1 MKKKWIYIYNIDKNT
16 KIAYLS
22 LAKCASNEIRNIFTL
37 LTGEQSKLEINI
49 NDKNDDRLKD
59 LIIFSFIRNPWER
72 FHSAFNMIFKNNSLN
87 LSNKFL
93 EFSLNP
99 DNCKT
104 IDPGHWTPQYDQ
116 LITENGEILPK
127 YIGNINNIYKF
138 INFMIND
145 IDLDNNVKINLL
157 NKLIKIKNNTNK
169 QHVRNKDFTDPY
181 YYLQYYNKITYE
193 NVSKYLNTDIKLF
206 NFYNEFDK
214 SSLDNL
220 SIYYGLD
227 KNIKVSHNYI
237 PCYEKLFKD
246 LKYKTKNL
254 LEIGIGGMYNLPKTL
269 TQGDNTRNYYRS
281 GNSLR
286 MWRDYFT
293 EASVYGI
300 DINKNLMFTE
310 NRIKTFVANQNSE
323 QDLQLVMDKID
334 TKLDIIID
342 DGSHM
347 GEHQVFSF
355 IHLNKHLSDNGI
367 YVIEDVQPSHINGFK
382 DLSIFPADF
391 KEYINK
397 NFNVEYFDTRNTT
410 GKPDDFIVSFT
421 KK

>member
-1 MKKKWIYIYNIDKNT
+1 
-16 KIAYLS
+16 
-22 LAKCASNEIRNIFTL
+22 
-37 LTGEQSKLEINI
+37 
-49 NDKNDDRLKD
+49 
-59 LIIFSFIRNPWER
+59 
-72 FHSAFNMIFKNNSLN
+72 
-87 LSNKFL
+87 
-93 EFSLNP
+93 
-99 DNCKT
+99 
-104 IDPGHWTPQYDQ
+104 
-116 LITENGEILPK
+116 
-127 YIGNINNIYKF
+127 
-138 INFMIND
+138 
-145 IDLDNNVKINLL
+145 
-157 NKLIKIKNNTNK
+157 
-169 QHVRNKDFTDPY
+169 
-181 YYLQYYNKITYE
+181 
-193 NVSKYLNTDIKLF
+193 LF

-310 NRIKTFVANQNSE
+310 NRIKTFVANQNSK

-367 YVIEDVQPSHINGFK
+367 YVIEDIQPQHINGFK
-382 DLSIFPADF
+382 DLSIFPTDF
-391 KEYINK
+391 KEYINN
-397 NFNVEYFDTRNTT
+397 NFHIEYFDTRNNRRS
-410 GKPDDFIVSFT
+410 DDFIISFR